1 VPGSNICSD
10 LFPDSYSKLV
20 RIIIADGSTN
30 IVDAAFVGCNY
41 LQSVSIPATVTTIGN
56 NAFYG
61 CTRIKN
67 IVVPGGFKM
76 STLFPS
82 YQTITNAVVADGA
95 TSIADH
101 AFFYCSG
108 LTSIT
113 IPDGVT
119 SIGDYAFFYCSG
131 LTSITIPDGVTSI
144 GIRAFEGCSELTSI
158 TIPNSVTN
166 IGNYAFSGCSKLMSI
181 SIPNSVTNIGD
192 NAFARCSK
200 LTSITIPD
208 SVTSIG
214 ERAFYRCSGLPSI
227 TIPAGVTSIGD
238 GAFYDCSG
246 LTAITIPDSV
256 KSIGSDAFKNC
267 SSLATLD
274 LPFHFLDRTDS
285 MGIPDGCLVRFGAPV
300 PDGGTVNESGMPL
313 ELFASWSASWREC
326 EDTTR
331 DDGLCLRSSEIPT
344 NGISRLFAFVS
355 GAGRLSFDWKISAAR
370 GDYCRFYADG
380 VETNSIQRS
389 TGWKSAEISLGPG
402 QHLLEWVFER
412 GTTSAA
418 GLDAAF
424 VDDLDWRP
432 ALSLAVSSSF
442 GAPDPELGT
451 HALVYGDSVAASVS
465 EPADTNGIRRI
476 CTGWT
481 GTGSVPASG
490 TGTAVSF
497 TITNDSS
504 LVWNWRTDYHVDLTL
519 SGPVAADF
527 SDGWV
532 SEGTTKVV
540 NWTPSVPYFDVSV
553 SGDAS
558 GATIDKA
565 ARTLSIPATGAR
577 ELSLSVTERVIEFST
592 EGPVTTDFDE
602 VWGEDTEALV
612 VHWTPTVPYFTV
624 ALAGDTNGVALDKSS
639 RTLTVPTTRSRTFS
653 LVVEEITLKTALD
666 AEMLSWTTDEA
677 APWFPQVGT
686 SADGED
692 AAQASPVAGDGASG
706 LETTLEGAGTLSW
719 TWRLSSDD
727 NTGVDVFL
735 DGEWLEDYA
744 PGTDW
749 SEASLDVAGS
759 GAHTVRF
766 EFWNMGTTA
775 DATAWIDRVDWTGDA
790 PFGGRLRLVSAA
802 QTEAVLSTTAYT
814 GGAPTPVSRILEIAT
829 DAAFSSI
836 AKTIPLADVTE
847 RTVEEVAATGLL
859 PETSY
864 WARLRLAQGGAA
876 WTSDAVPFATPA
888 HVAPTL
894 GTLSA
899 EDLAWTSATVV
910 VPVDALGS
918 DGGAVELSLAVT
930 KAVGGATVAT
940 LVRTVTAAGTE
951 RFELSGL
958 EAETVYRLAATVRSV
973 ATGLETSATGGFT
986 TAAHTPPALGTP
998 VAEARTVGATISV
1011 PVTALG
1017 SDGGAVEVSVAA
1029 TVANTGE
1036 AAGTAAPATL
1046 AAPGTAILD
1055 LEGLAPGTA
1064 YRFVVTARAVATGH
1078 ETTVSGGFTTEW
1090 AETPRIAAGGS
1101 GSGERPALCFLP
1113 SESGDGEDFVI
1124 RIDNPVP
1131 GLWYPVYTNGTP
1143 SGPFAVQSCGMPE
1156 SADGGYIVRVPAIES
1171 ALFVKVGVSKTR
1183 LEPGTPE
1190 QGVSLEQAEWTTGT
1204 YSSFSPSAVSEN
1216 LLRQSGAA
1224 YTGGNAHESEDGYR
1238 MDDPAAMTNGSID
1251 SGMTLS
1257 DKQYR
1262 FAVESRQTLSWS
1274 FPSAATVREVRVY
1287 NIWGDS
1293 GRDRIDIESV
1303 DALVG
1308 GSWVPL
1314 APDSVCCQDSSAGSY
1329 DDGKP
1334 GRPYAILAAPNG
1346 GAIATGATAL
1356 RIVWGT
1362 AESGFVGV
1370 GEVEVIGSF

>member
-1 VPGSNICSD
+1 M
-10 LFPDSYSKLV
+10 
-20 RIIIADGSTN
+20 
-30 IVDAAFVGCNY
+30 
-41 LQSVSIPATVTTIGN
+41 
-56 NAFYG
+56 
-61 CTRIKN
+61 TRI
-67 IVVPGGFKM
+67 GD
-76 STLFPS
+76 S
-82 YQTITNAVVADGA
+82 
-95 TSIADH
+95 
-101 AFFYCSG
+101 AFSGCSG

-113 IPDGVT
+113 IPDSVR
-119 SIGDYAFFYCSG
+119 SIGDDALKNCSG
-131 LTSITIPDGVTSI
+131 LTEIRVDPNNPRYDSRDNCNAIIDSESCKLVVGCKSTQIPDGVTSI
-144 GIRAFEGCSELTSI
+144 GS
-158 TIPNSVTN
+158 
-166 IGNYAFSGCSKLMSI
+166 YAFY
-181 SIPNSVTNIGD
+181 N
-192 NAFARCSK
+192 
-200 LTSITIPD
+200 
-208 SVTSIG
+208 
-214 ERAFYRCSGLPSI
+214 CSGLIS
-227 TIPAGVTSIGD
+227 
-238 GAFYDCSG
+238 
-246 LTAITIPDSV
+246 ITIPDSV
-256 KSIGSDAFKNC
+256 KSLGDCAFYNCSGLTSITVPDSVTSIGSSAFSGCSAIRSVIVPGTFSLKTTFPSAYASITNAAVVPSSTDVANTTFAGCSGLKTVSVPQGVTNIASRAFSDC
-267 SSLATLD
+267 SSLEELWLPGSFQGRTGSLGIRSGCTIRFHWLLQDDGVRATGGD
-274 LPFHFLDRTDS
+274 KVAFSAPGETPWTEWTDAS
-285 MGIPDGCLVRFGAPV
+285 LPDGA
-300 PDGGTVNESGMPL
+300 
-313 ELFASWSASWREC
+313 
-326 EDTTR
+326 
-331 DDGLCLRSSEIPT
+331 CLRSGAVEP
-344 NGISRLFAFVS
+344 GGRSRLFASIPRS
-355 GAGRLSFDWKISAAR
+355 GQLSFDWKISAGR
-370 GDYCRFYADG
+370 GDYCRFYING
-380 VETNSIQRS
+380 TLVKSIQRS
-389 TGWKSAEISLGPG
+389 TAWATVELMFDGPCF
-402 QHLLEWVFER
+402 LEWVYER
-412 GTTSAA
+412 GTGSAT
-418 GLDAAF
+418 GEDAAF
-424 VDDLDWRP
+424 LDNVDWRP
-432 ALSLAVSSSF
+432 RVKLSVSSEF
-442 GAPDPELGT
+442 GTPDPAAGT
-451 HALVYGDSVAASVS
+451 YVLCYGDSAAASVA
-465 EPADTNGIRRI
+465 EPAGTVDMRRV
-476 CTGWT
+476 CTGWS

-490 TGTAVSF
+490 AGTAVSF
-497 TITNDSS
+497 TVTNDSS
-504 LVWNWRTDYHVDLTL
+504 LVWNWRTDYRMAL
-519 SGPVAADF
+519 SVVGPATADF
-527 SDGWV
+527 SDGWIA
-532 SEGTTKVV
+532 EAETKVV
-540 NWTPSVPYFDVSV
+540 NWAPSVPYYSV
-553 SGDAS
+553 EISGTTA
-558 GATIDKA
+558 GATLDTS
-565 ARTLSIPATGAR
+565 ARTLSLPADRAR
-577 ELSLSVTERVIEFST
+577 DVTLTVTEHVIDFSA
-592 EGPVTTDFDE
+592 EGPVTTDFAE
-602 VWGEDTEALV
+602 AWGTGTNVPIV
-612 VHWTPTVPYFTV
+612 VHWTPTVPYFHV
-624 ALAGDTNGVALDKSS
+624 RLEGDADGATLDTEN
-639 RTLTVPTTRSRTFS
+639 RTLTIPTTRSRTLS
-653 LVVEEITLKTALD
+653 LQLEEFTLADALD
-666 AEMLSWTTDEA
+666 TDMLVWTTDET
-677 APWFPQVGT
+677 APWFPQIAT

-692 AAQASPVAGDGASG
+692 AAQAGPAAGDEASG
-706 LETTLEGAGTLSW
+706 LETTLNGAGTLSW

-775 DATAWIDRVDWTGDA
+775 DATAWIDQVVWTGDA
-790 PFGGRLRLVSAA
+790 PFGGQLRLVSAV
-802 QTEAVLSTTAYT
+802 QTEAVFSTTAYT

-829 DAAFSSI
+829 DAAFASI

-864 WARLRLAQGGAA
+864 WARLRLSQGGAA
-876 WTSDAVPFATPA
+876 WTSDAVPFATQA

-894 GTLSA
+894 GT
-899 EDLAWTSATVV
+899 
-910 VPVDALGS
+910 
-918 DGGAVELSLAVT
+918 
-930 KAVGGATVAT
+930 
-940 LVRTVTAAGTE
+940 
-951 RFELSGL
+951 
-958 EAETVYRLAATVRSV
+958 
-973 ATGLETSATGGFT
+973 
-986 TAAHTPPALGTP
+986 P
-998 VAEARTVGATISV
+998 VAEARAIGATISA

-1046 AAPGTAILD
+1046 AAPGTAVLD
-1055 LEGLAPGTA
+1055 LEGLAPETV

-1078 ETTVSGGFTTEW
+1078 ETTVTGGFTTKW

-1113 SESGDGEDFVI
+1113 SESGTGEDFVI

-1329 DDGKP
+1329 DEGKP